1 MKVILLKDNFLKD
14 ENEDDIIYGA
24 LLLENDNDEYEL
36 KAEHSKLLKKFMAE
50 HEDDVMSEDEY
61 INYFIS
67 QLDEKF
73 KFTFISKNDVS
84 DIHI

>member
-24 LLLENDNDEYEL
+24 LLLENDNDENEL
-36 KAEHSKLLKKFMAE
+36 KKEHSKLLQKFMAE
-50 HEDDVMSEDEY
+50 HEDDVLPEDEY
-61 INYFIS
+61 INYFVS
-67 QLDEKF
+67 QLNEKF
-73 KFTFISKNDVS
+73 KFIFISKNDVS